1 MARAPNPVDTAKLQL
16 STTPQVVAALDALAR
31 TGMFGKNSSEVA
43 EELMRQKLREVLRE
57 GWTER
62 PARGRK

>member
-1 MARAPNPVDTAKLQL
+1 MDTTKLQL
-16 STTPQVVAALDALAR
+16 STTPQVMAALDALAR
-31 TGMFGKNSSEVA
+31 SGMFGKTGSEVA

-57 GWTER
+57 GWTEG